1 MLYLQAEYEVI
12 VYAVGDTKAGTKMG
26 KLQLKNLE
34 DESILNCVLWEEA
47 LNRLDAKLFRCG
59 NILKIVNG
67 TYNEKFNNCN
77 VTNLKL
83 IYEAKMGLSETVRD
97 EHFAKIVKCANEIK
111 NQDLKDYILN
121 LLKTHEKE
129 LKVAPAA
136 KMHHHNYIGGLI
148 QHIVECIEFSQII
161 KEKMIYKIS
170 DDDILGAC
178 ILHDF
183 GKIFEYKIDIET
195 GLIDYDED
203 FRENWR
209 THTQWGYSNCMTMGF
224 TNIAKMIAAHHSRIE
239 WGAII
244 DLNEKNLEPM
254 LYFIHHIDDLSAK
267 FGKISVKDL

>member
-1 MLYLQAEYEVI
+1 MLDLQAEYEVI
-12 VYAVGDTKAGTKMG
+12 IYATGDTKAGTKMG

-47 LNRLDAKLFRCG
+47 LNRLEAKLFRCG
-59 NILKIVNG
+59 NILKILSG

-83 IYEAKMGLSETVRD
+83 VYEAKMGLTEPIME
-97 EHFAKIVKCANEIK
+97 EHYNTIVDYTNKIK
-111 NQDLKDYILN
+111 NQDLKDYILD
-121 LLKTHEKE
+121 LLNTYKKE

-148 QHIVECIEFSQII
+148 QHIVECLDFSDVI
-161 KEKMIYKIS
+161 KEKMVYKIDS
-170 DDDILGAC
+170 DDIIGAC

-183 GKIFEYKIDIET
+183 GKIFEYKIDVET

-209 THTQWGYSNCMTMGF
+209 THTQWGYSNCMTKGF
-224 TNIAKMIAAHHSRIE
+224 VNIAKMIAAHHSRID

>member
-1 MLYLQAEYEVI
+1 MLDLQAEYEVI

-34 DESILNCVLWEEA
+34 DESVLNCVLWEEA

-59 NILKIVNG
+59 NILKIISG

-83 IYEAKMGLSETVRD
+83 IYEAKMGLSEPVRE
-97 EHFAKIVKCANEIK
+97 EHFEKIVKCANEIK
-111 NQDLKDYILN
+111 NQDLKNYILN
-121 LLKTHEKE
+121 LLKTYEKE
-129 LKVAPAA
+129 LKIAPAA

-148 QHIVECIEFSQII
+148 QHIVECLEFSQII

-170 DDDILGAC
+170 DDDIFGAC

-183 GKIFEYKIDIET
+183 GKIFEYKIDVET